1 MSLYSFKKDEDKPR
15 ILVDEP
21 SFKCCDNIIVLSPNV
36 PYEQQ
41 EMICPTCHRVWK
53 VLGVVRGSVI
63 AVESGKAPRTPRWK
77 RDGDDESGYFDPNG
91 GGCPPPPDAGCG

>member
-1 MSLYSFKKDEDKPR
+1 MSLYSFKRDEEKPR
-15 ILVDEP
+15 IVADGP
-21 SFKCCDNIIVLSPNV
+21 SFMCCDSVIILSPNI

-63 AVESGKAPRTPRWK
+63 AVESGKAPRTPKWK
-77 RDGDDESGYFDPNG
+77 RDDDGNFDANG
-91 GGCPPPPDAGCG
+91 GGCPPPPECG

>member
-41 EMICPTCHRVWK
+41 EMICPTCKRVWK
-53 VLGVVRGSVI
+53 VIAVAGKHVI
-63 AVESGKAPRTPRWK
+63 AQESRKFDREVVER
-77 RDGDDESGYFDPNG
+77 
-91 GGCPPPPDAGCG
+91 

>member
-41 EMICPTCHRVWK
+41 ELICPQCHRVWK
-53 VLGVVRGSVI
+53 VVAVAGKHVI

-77 RDGDDESGYFDPNG
+77 WDGDEDGYFDANG
-91 GGCPPPPDAGCG
+91 GGCPPPPECG

>member
-1 MSLYSFKKDEDKPR
+1 MSLYSFKKDDDKPR
-15 ILVDEP
+15 IHLNEP
-21 SFKCCDNIIVLSPNV
+21 SFKCCDNIIVLSPNI

-53 VLGVVRGSVI
+53 VLGVVRSSVI

-77 RDGDDESGYFDPNG
+77 DGDDESGYFDPNG
-91 GGCPPPPDAGCG
+91 GGCPPPPECG